1 MKKLLLFVALIFLAV
16 GVCAASASALTA
28 DDIFDEMEE
37 RQSEVTTSRSRGSL
51 LVVDAR
57 GREEL
62 REVIMY
68 SREEDDGTVSTIFRF
83 LSPASVRNITLLSLE
98 DGDQINLYMPAYR
111 RVRRIAGSGRQET
124 FAGTNFTYEDMSDIG
139 GFEREDYEYEL
150 IDEDE
155 ENYIIEIVP
164 LDPDSQYSRQVM
176 KVDKNLFFVNQID
189 FYDLEETLWRVL
201 EVLEVEEMDDGT
213 VRFREISMSDLK
225 DNTRSDLK
233 LEEIEENIDLPANF
247 FSVRTI
253 QRPEL

>member
-1 MKKLLLFVALIFLAV
+1 MKKLVLFVTFMFFVAGAFT
-16 GVCAASASALTA
+16 ASAYALTA

-37 RQSEVTTSRSRGSL
+37 RQAEVTTSRSLGSL
-51 LVVDAR
+51 LVVDSR

-68 SREEDDGTVSTIFRF
+68 SQEEDDGTVSTIFRF

-111 RVRRIAGSGRQET
+111 RVRRIAGAGRQET
-124 FAGTNFTYEDMSDIG
+124 FAGTNFTYEDIGG

-150 IDEDE
+150 TGEDE
-155 ENYIIEIVP
+155 ENYIIELFP
-164 LDPDSQYSRQVM
+164 LDPESEYSRQVM
-176 KVDKNLFFVNQID
+176 KVDKELFFFSRID

-201 EVLEVEEMDDGT
+201 EVLEVEELEDGT
-213 VRFREISMSDLK
+213 VRFREISLSDVK
-225 DNTRSDLK
+225 ENSRSVLK
-233 LEEIEENIDLPANF
+233 LEEIEDDIDLPANF

>member
-1 MKKLLLFVALIFLAV
+1 MKKLVLFVTFMFFVAGAFT
-16 GVCAASASALTA
+16 GSAYALTA

-37 RQSEVTTSRSRGSL
+37 RQAEVTTSRSLGSL
-51 LVVDAR
+51 LVVDSR

-68 SREEDDGTVSTIFRF
+68 SQEEDDGTVSTIFRF
-83 LSPASVRNITLLSLE
+83 LSPASVRNITLLSLN

-111 RVRRIAGSGRQET
+111 RVRRIAGAGRQET
-124 FAGTNFTYEDMSDIG
+124 FAGTNFTYEDIGG

-150 IDEDE
+150 TGEDE
-155 ENYIIEIVP
+155 ENYIIELFP
-164 LDPDSQYSRQVM
+164 LDPESEYSRQVM
-176 KVDKNLFFVNQID
+176 KVDKELFFFSRID

-201 EVLEVEEMDDGT
+201 EVLEVEELEDGT
-213 VRFREISMSDLK
+213 VRFREISLSDVK
-225 DNTRSDLK
+225 ENSRSVLK
-233 LEEIEENIDLPANF
+233 LEEIEDDIDLPANF